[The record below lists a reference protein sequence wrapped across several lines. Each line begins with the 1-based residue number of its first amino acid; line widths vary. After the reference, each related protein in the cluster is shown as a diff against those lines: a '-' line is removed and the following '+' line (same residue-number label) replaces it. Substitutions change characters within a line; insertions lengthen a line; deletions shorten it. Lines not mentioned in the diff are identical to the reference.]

1 MKALLFNEF
10 GGSKVLYYGE
20 IDTPIAKA
28 DEVLMQAKSI
38 GLNFADVYRRKGNYH
53 LVGKPPYIL
62 GYEAAGIITQVGKNV
77 QDYKVGDRIAIA
89 DVPLANAEFIAVP
102 DDKIIPLPN
111 SISFEIGAALLLQ
124 GLTAYYLTHDS
135 YNIKKTDTILVHAAA
150 GGVGQLITKIAK
162 IKGAKVI
169 GLTSSEE
176 KRQFA
181 KTQGA
186 DEVFLYKENWVK
198 LVKENTKHKGV
209 DVVFESVGKTLSDSF
224 EATKICGTVVFFG
237 MAGGDPEPVDPRYL
251 MDTSKTLVG
260 GDLWNYLTSKE
271 ERVKRANKLFK
282 LIENG
287 KLSINI
293 SQKIQLKDGKKAH
306 DLIES
311 RKSMGKILLIP

>member
-1 MKALLFNEF
+1 
-10 GGSKVLYYGE
+10 
-20 IDTPIAKA
+20 
-28 DEVLMQAKSI
+28 
-38 GLNFADVYRRKGNYH
+38 
-53 LVGKPPYIL
+53 
-62 GYEAAGIITQVGKNV
+62 
-77 QDYKVGDRIAIA
+77 
-89 DVPLANAEFIAVP
+89 
-102 DDKIIPLPN
+102 
-111 SISFEIGAALLLQ
+111 
-124 GLTAYYLTHDS
+124 
-135 YNIKKTDTILVHAAA
+135 
-150 GGVGQLITKIAK
+150 
-162 IKGAKVI
+162 
-169 GLTSSEE
+169 
-176 KRQFA
+176 
-181 KTQGA
+181 
-186 DEVFLYKENWVK
+186 
-198 LVKENTKHKGV
+198 
-209 DVVFESVGKTLSDSF
+209 LSDSF

>member
-1 MKALLFNEF
+1 MKALLFNKF
-10 GGSKVLYYGE
+10 GGSEVLYYGN
-20 IDTPIAKA
+20 IDTPIIKPN
-28 DEVLMQAKSI
+28 EVLMLTKVI
-38 GLNFADVYRRKGNYH
+38 GLNFANVYRRKGNYH

-62 GYEAAGIITQVGKNV
+62 GYEAAGIITQIGDNV
-77 QDYKVGDRIAIA
+77 ENYKVGDRIAIA
-89 DVPLANAEFIAVP
+89 DVPMANAEYIAVP
-102 DDKIIPLPN
+102 EDKIIPLPN
-111 SISFEIGAALLLQ
+111 AISFEIGAALLLQ

-135 YNIKKTDTILVHAAA
+135 YCIKKTDTILVHAVA

-162 IKGAKVI
+162 LKGAKVI

-181 KTQGA
+181 KLQGA
-186 DEVFLYKENWVK
+186 DKVFLYKEDWVK
-198 LVKENTKHKGV
+198 LVKESTQNKGV
-209 DVVFESVGKTLSDSF
+209 DAVFESVGKTLKNSF
-224 EATKICGTVVFFG
+224 EVTKTCGTVVFFG

-271 ERVKRANKLFK
+271 ERIKRATRLFR

-287 KLSINI
+287 NLFINI
-293 SQKIQLKDGKKAH
+293 SQKIPLKEGKKAH

>member
-135 YNIKKTDTILVHAAA
+135 YNIKKT
-150 GGVGQLITKIAK
+150 VGL
-162 IKGAKVI
+162 
-169 GLTSSEE
+169 
-176 KRQFA
+176 
-181 KTQGA
+181 
-186 DEVFLYKENWVK
+186 N
-198 LVKENTKHKGV
+198 
-209 DVVFESVGKTLSDSF
+209 
-224 EATKICGTVVFFG
+224 
-237 MAGGDPEPVDPRYL
+237 
-251 MDTSKTLVG
+251 
-260 GDLWNYLTSKE
+260 
-271 ERVKRANKLFK
+271 
-282 LIENG
+282 
-287 KLSINI
+287 
-293 SQKIQLKDGKKAH
+293 
-306 DLIES
+306 
-311 RKSMGKILLIP
+311 